1 MLEIQYDF
9 FNSSLLVRGIQKY
22 NYTTMNIRLNI
33 LLAASAILSTT
44 LLFGCGGDKIVV
56 GSDNNVN
63 PISDINPTLN
73 VYIENSGSMD
83 GYMCD
88 GSQLKDAVFD
98 YVSDLSVCS
107 DTTSLNYINNRIIP
121 YKGSLEQY
129 IKTMSPTTFQKAGGN
144 HSNSDLGEM
153 LSMILQEM
161 TDTSVSIFISDCIL
175 DLPVSNSQKF
185 LSRCQI
191 SIKNAI
197 NEGRN
202 RIPNLGVEI
211 IKMTSDF
218 NGKYYYPNGGVE
230 KLKDVKRPYYIWIFG
245 NNNILAKLN
254 SVVPVNE
261 LKDFGFEGIV
271 AYSKK
276 VAEPYE
282 IKNRSLT
289 STTINPTKG
298 NYNATIRVNLSSTL
312 QPETVIQDLSNY
324 TFNNQSLVIEDIK
337 PITASN
343 SPYTHFINIV
353 IPKGVNI
360 AEDNLILK
368 TPQMPDW
375 VIESNDD
382 SGIDINDNLNK
393 TTGIKYLI
401 IGVADAYKKDKV
413 LTSLRFT
420 VKRK

>member
-1 MLEIQYDF
+1 M
-9 FNSSLLVRGIQKY
+9 
-22 NYTTMNIRLNI
+22 
-33 LLAASAILSTT
+33 
-44 LLFGCGGDKIVV
+44 
-56 GSDNNVN
+56 
-63 PISDINPTLN
+63 
-73 VYIENSGSMD
+73 
-83 GYMCD
+83 
-88 GSQLKDAVFD
+88 
-98 YVSDLSVCS
+98 
-107 DTTSLNYINNRIIP
+107 
-121 YKGSLEQY
+121 
-129 IKTMSPTTFQKAGGN
+129 
-144 HSNSDLGEM
+144 
-153 LSMILQEM
+153 
-161 TDTSVSIFISDCIL
+161 FI
-175 DLPVSNSQKF
+175 
-185 LSRCQI
+185 
-191 SIKNAI
+191 
-197 NEGRN
+197 
-202 RIPNLGVEI
+202 
-211 IKMTSDF
+211 
-218 NGKYYYPNGGVE
+218 
-230 KLKDVKRPYYIWIFG
+230 G

-401 IGVADAYKKDKV
+401 NGVADAYKKDKV

>member
-9 FNSSLLVRGIQKY
+9 FNYSLLVRGIQKY

-107 DTTSLNYINNRIIP
+107 DTTSLNYIN
-121 YKGSLEQY
+121 
-129 IKTMSPTTFQKAGGN
+129 
-144 HSNSDLGEM
+144 SDLGEM

-161 TDTSVSIFISDCIL
+161 TDTSGSIFISDCIL

-401 IGVADAYKKDKV
+401 NGVADAYKKDKV